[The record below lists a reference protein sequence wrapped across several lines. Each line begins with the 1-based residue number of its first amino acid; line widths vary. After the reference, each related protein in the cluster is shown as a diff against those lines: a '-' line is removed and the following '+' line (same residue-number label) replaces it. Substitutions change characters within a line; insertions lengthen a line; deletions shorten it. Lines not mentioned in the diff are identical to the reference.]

1 MLELKLFCRPC
12 RSSLDMIGQIL
23 VLVTSFCFH
32 TRGITLHQRF
42 LVELDDFCRDC
53 LLTRAKCID
62 AMEVTGVPDPG
73 ATNGIMVTRETR
85 GLHMIGLLES
95 DMPLADICNDCGF
108 VLTLVS
114 HHGMD
119 LIYASSILRNTKGI
133 VIAAVR
139 NDGWSLQY
147 ASDTLRLDH
156 KVVIEAVKQ
165 NPDAI
170 EFADPALHGDREF
183 EFALAT
189 LLPNSMMARNLC
201 SNAAW

>member
-1 MLELKLFCRPC
+1 
-12 RSSLDMIGQIL
+12 
-23 VLVTSFCFH
+23 
-32 TRGITLHQRF
+32 
-42 LVELDDFCRDC
+42 
-53 LLTRAKCID
+53 
-62 AMEVTGVPDPG
+62 VPDPG